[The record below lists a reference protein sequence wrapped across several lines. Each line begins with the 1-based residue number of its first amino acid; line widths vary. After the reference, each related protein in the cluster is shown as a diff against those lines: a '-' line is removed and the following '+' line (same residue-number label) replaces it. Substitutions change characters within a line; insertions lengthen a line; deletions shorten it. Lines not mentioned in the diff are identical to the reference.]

1 MSSANNPSV
10 GGHIESQC
18 TKCGR
23 VTNHTIVA
31 MVEEQVVK
39 VQCNTCEGTHKY
51 RPPKAARTAKSKTAG
66 ATRRVTDKAAA
77 KKKVSADQEQ
87 WEQDV
92 RGRNPDA
99 AIDYQMD
106 GTFEV
111 DDLVKH
117 PNFGV
122 GLVVAVFKPN
132 KMEVL
137 FEQGRKMLRCQL

>member
-1 MSSANNPSV
+1 MSSADTPTA

-31 MVEEQVVK
+31 MVEDTVVK

-51 RPPKAARTAKSKTAG
+51 RPPKAARTTKTKATGG
-66 ATRRVTDKAAA
+66 ARRVTDKAASA
-77 KKKVSADQEQ
+77 KKTTADQDEWQ
-87 WEQDV
+87 QNV
-92 RGRNPDA
+92 RDRDSA
-99 AIDYQMD
+99 AAVNYTMD
-106 GTFEV
+106 GSFEV
-111 DDLVKH
+111 EDLVRH
-117 PNFGV
+117 PTFGL
-122 GLVVAVFKPN
+122 GQVVAVFKPN

>member
-1 MSSANNPSV
+1 MSSAQNPTV

-31 MVEEQVVK
+31 MVEDTVVK

-51 RPPKAARTAKSKTAG
+51 RPPKAARTTKAKASGG
-66 ATRRVTDKAAA
+66 ARRVTDKAASA
-77 KKKVSADQEQ
+77 KKATADQEEWQ
-87 WEQDV
+87 QNV
-92 RGRNPDA
+92 RDRDPA
-99 AIDYQMD
+99 AAVDYTMD
-106 GTFEV
+106 GSFEV
-111 DDLVKH
+111 EDLVRH
-117 PNFGV
+117 PTFGL
-122 GLVVAVFKPN
+122 GQVVAVFKPN